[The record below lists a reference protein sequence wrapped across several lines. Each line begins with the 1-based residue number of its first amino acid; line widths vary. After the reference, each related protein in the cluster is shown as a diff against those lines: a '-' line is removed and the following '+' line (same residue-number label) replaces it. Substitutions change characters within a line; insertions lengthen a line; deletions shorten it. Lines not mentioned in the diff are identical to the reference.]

1 MGKSVVKEIFILAL
15 LTMVIIFILGI
26 LFYDYI
32 PTNRSVPTA
41 IEYVADSKIKEALKS
56 VKYESS
62 TGSSDN
68 TSEKSSL
75 LKSYSIDASDLKNY
89 ASQKDYESGKT
100 DPFSDYKEPVTE
112 ESNET
117 STITNTNSSAKS
129 TSTSNTKDTNTTTVK
144 KETVNNSS
152 TSKKETTNSKSV
164 QGETSN
170 SSSGTFFEKA
180 GTK

>member
-15 LTMVIIFILGI
+15 LTMVIIFILCI

-32 PTNRSVPTA
+32 PTNRSVPSA
-41 IEYVADSKIKEALKS
+41 IEYVADSKVKESLKS

-112 ESNET
+112 ESNDS
-117 STITNTNSSAKS
+117 STNTTVNTNSSTKS
-129 TSTSNTKDTNTTTVK
+129 SSTSNTKDTNTNAVK
-144 KETVNNSS
+144 KETVN
-152 TSKKETTNSKSV
+152 SKTT
-164 QGETSN
+164 QAETSN
-170 SSSGTFFEKA
+170 ASSGTFFEKA